1 MDARLLHNCKLEFR
15 QFGLKYDC
23 KPHMRRLMSLGRRY
37 RAERKLHFRARNLY
51 KLGVD
56 DPQREQTVASVE
68 TTVLETNRS
77 LHHFH
82 GPKLQILVAMLSQ
95 YDILFTSQ
103 KIISVL
109 V

>member
-1 MDARLLHNCKLEFR
+1 
-15 QFGLKYDC
+15 
-23 KPHMRRLMSLGRRY
+23 MSLGRRY

-51 KLGVD
+51 KIGNVGGWPTVRSMLMRISDTGVD

-82 GPKLQILVAMLSQ
+82 GPNLQILVAMLSQ

-109 V
+109 GIKNIRLPL